1 MISAHAATS
10 FVNLSGNV
18 WTETQ
23 TLTQS
28 VTSLTS
34 SFVFDQFDPALGTLT
49 GISLSILESD
59 DSGSFTV
66 DATTNL
72 RVKNPTDY
80 ITLYDTQSS
89 GAAYTGSSTGLLT
102 TPGTATTLGHA
113 IAAGSSQTY
122 TLTGKSLISSTPV
135 EKDLTSF
142 SEIYTGTDTVS
153 FGAKITPQLTITG
166 GAGTQNL
173 NNWVNTTKLALV
185 YTYTVTPTVPVVPEP
200 SSALLG
206 GLGAL
211 ALLRRR
217 RA

>member
-1 MISAHAATS
+1 MKLLAPLIITGSLVISAHAVTTFA
-10 FVNLSGNV
+10 NLSGNV

-72 RVKNPTDY
+72 RVKNPTDF

-89 GAAYTGSSTGLLT
+89 GAAYTGSGIGLYVVT
-102 TPGTATTLGHA
+102 TTVENHHGQ
-113 IAAGSSQTY
+113 IALSQSP
-122 TLTGKSLISSTPV
+122 L
-135 EKDLTSF
+135 
-142 SEIYTGTDTVS
+142 
-153 FGAKITPQLTITG
+153 G
-166 GAGTQNL
+166 GAEVRL
-173 NNWVNTTKLALV
+173 NFPCLCGKMGQR
-185 YTYTVTPTVPVVPEP
+185 
-200 SSALLG
+200 S
-206 GLGAL
+206 
-211 ALLRRR
+211 
-217 RA
+217 